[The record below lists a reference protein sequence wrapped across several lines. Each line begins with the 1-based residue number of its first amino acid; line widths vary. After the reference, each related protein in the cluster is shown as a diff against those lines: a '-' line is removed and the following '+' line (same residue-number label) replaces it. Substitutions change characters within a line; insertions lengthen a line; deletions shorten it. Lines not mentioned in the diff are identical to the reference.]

1 MKNSVISIFDTAI
14 ASYNIGNQI
23 IMDAVKTELME
34 LFPRSFVLNLP
45 VEDIKTNAR
54 KYNAMSDISFIGG
67 TNILNRDIRK
77 YRQWDL
83 SLHNIMM
90 LSEIVLMGCGWW
102 QYEERPI
109 TRYTKWAFNKILS
122 KKYIHS
128 VRDEYTR
135 NKLATIGIDSINTG
149 CPTLWRI
156 TDEVVHKIPKD
167 KKRSAVITLTD
178 YNRNKERDIKLLEIC
193 LRNYD
198 VVYLFPQGTG
208 DIPYITELGYLERL
222 QFISP
227 QIPAYNT
234 ILESGDVDYIGT
246 RLHAGI
252 RALQKSVRS
261 FIIGIDNRAKEMARD
276 FGLPVLDESRITELD
291 AWINA
296 PYNIKLNIPFENIES
311 WKQQFKK

>member
-1 MKNSVISIFDTAI
+1 MRNSVISIFDTAI
-14 ASYNIGNQI
+14 AAYNIGNQI
-23 IMDAVKTELME
+23 IMDAVKAELME
-34 LFPRSFVLNLP
+34 LFPQSFVLSLP
-45 VEDIKTNAR
+45 VEDIKSNAR
-54 KYNAMSDISFIGG
+54 RYNAMSDISFVGG
-67 TNILNRDIRK
+67 TNILNGDIRK

-83 SLHNIMM
+83 DLHNVLR
-90 LSEIVLMGCGWW
+90 LSNIVLLGCGWC

-109 TRYTKWAFNKILS
+109 TRYTKWAFNKIFS

-193 LRNYD
+193 LSNYD

-208 DIPYITELGYLERL
+208 DIPYITELGYLEQL
-222 QFISP
+222 QFVNP

-234 ILESGDVDYIGT
+234 ILESGEVDYIGT

>member
-34 LFPRSFVLNLP
+34 LFPQSFVLSLP
-45 VEDIKTNAR
+45 VEDIKTNTR

-83 SLHNIMM
+83 SLHNIMI

-109 TRYTKWAFNKILS
+109 TRYTQWAFKKIFS

-208 DIPYITELGYLERL
+208 DIPYITELGYLEQL
-222 QFISP
+222 QFVNP

-234 ILESGDVDYIGT
+234 ILESGEVDYIGT

>member
-1 MKNSVISIFDTAI
+1 MKNSVISVFDTSI

-23 IMDAVKTELME
+23 IMDAVNLEINE
-34 LFPRSFVLNLP
+34 LFPESFIISLP

-54 KYNAMSDISFIGG
+54 KYNAKSDISFVGG
-67 TNILNRDIRK
+67 TNILNSDIRK

-83 SLHNIMM
+83 TLHNILI
-90 LSEIVLMGCGWW
+90 LSDIILMGCGWW
-102 QYEERPI
+102 QYEEQPI
-109 TRYTKWAFNKILS
+109 SRYTRWAFDRIFS

-135 NKLATIGIDSINTG
+135 AKLATIGIDSINTG
-149 CPTLWRI
+149 CPTLWRL
-156 TDEVVHKIPKD
+156 TDEVIGQIPKE
-167 KKRSAVITLTD
+167 KKKSVVITLTD
-178 YNRNKERDIKLLEIC
+178 YNRNKERDTKLLDIC
-193 LRNYD
+193 LRNYET
-198 VVYLFPQGTG
+198 VYFFPQGTG

-222 QFISP
+222 QFVSP
-227 QIPAYNT
+227 QIAAYNT

-261 FIIGIDNRAKEMARD
+261 FIIGIDNRAKEMAQD
-276 FGLPVLDESRITELD
+276 FGLPVLDENRIEELER
-291 AWINA
+291 WINA
-296 PYNIKLNIPFENIES
+296 KYSLKLNIPFERIDS

>member
-1 MKNSVISIFDTAI
+1 MKNSVISVFDTSI
-14 ASYNIGNQI
+14 AAYNIGNQI
-23 IMDAVKTELME
+23 IMDAIKTELME
-34 LFPRSFVLNLP
+34 LFPHSFVLSLP

-54 KYNAMSDISFIGG
+54 RYNAMSDISFVGG
-67 TNILNRDIRK
+67 TNILNGDIRK

-83 SLHNIMM
+83 DLHNVLR
-90 LSEIVLMGCGWW
+90 LSNIVLLGCGWC

-109 TRYTKWAFNKILS
+109 TRYTQWAFNKIFS

-156 TDEVVHKIPKD
+156 TDEIVHKIPKD

-234 ILESGDVDYIGT
+234 ILESGEVDYIGT

-276 FGLPVLDESRITELD
+276 FGLPVLDENRIDELE

-296 PYNIKLNIPFENIES
+296 SYDINLNIPFERIES
-311 WKQQFKK
+311 WKIQFLK

>member
-1 MKNSVISIFDTAI
+1 MKNSVISVFDTAI
-14 ASYNIGNQI
+14 AAYNIGNQI

-34 LFPRSFVLNLP
+34 LFPQSFVLSLP

-54 KYNAMSDISFIGG
+54 RYNSMSDISFVGG
-67 TNILNRDIRK
+67 TNILNGDIRK

-83 SLHNIMM
+83 DLHNIWR
-90 LSEIVLMGCGWW
+90 LSNVVLMGCGWW
-102 QYEERPI
+102 QYEERSV
-109 TRYTKWAFNKILS
+109 TRYTQWAFDKIFS

-135 NKLATIGIDSINTG
+135 NKLATISVESINTG

-156 TDEVVHKIPKD
+156 TDEVTNLIPKN
-167 KKRSAVITLTD
+167 KRRSVVITLTD
-178 YNRNKERDIKLLEIC
+178 YNRNKERDVKMLDIC

-208 DIPYITELGYLERL
+208 DIPYITELGYIDRL
-222 QFISP
+222 QFVSP
-227 QIPAYNT
+227 QIPAYNA
-234 ILESGDVDYIGT
+234 ILESGEVDYIGT

-261 FIIGIDNRAKEMARD
+261 FIIGIDNRAKEMSRD
-276 FGLPVLDESRITELD
+276 FGLPVLDENRIDELE

-296 PYNIKLNIPFENIES
+296 SYDINLSIPFERIES
-311 WKQQFKK
+311 WKQQFRK